1 MANMSCLKFKAFF
14 DIRFLHLFLLFLC
27 FLSLVGMLSPWIAQ
41 INRYKSESLTS
52 AWHPLPDSSGAKLLA
67 FCGGIGYCNIFQHIS
82 IMYFHVFPL
91 GLTSALTK
99 LMPMPVVAH
108 PIQLVISITKWSFQ
122 FVSTFEILID
132 FQIKNL
138 AGTALEAKHLTRHIG
153 VWFGLVRQTLRDS
166 LHVASCFWGAGTPQW
181 SGVWRLSDRCL
192 LTRHGSKNE
201 ETQVN
206 GSGQQR

>member
-1 MANMSCLKFKAFF
+1 
-14 DIRFLHLFLLFLC
+14 
-27 FLSLVGMLSPWIAQ
+27 MLSPWIAQ
-41 INRYKSESLTS
+41 INRYKSESSTS

-67 FCGGIGYCNIFQHIS
+67 FCGCIGYRNIFQHIS

-91 GLTSALTK
+91 GLASAFTK

-108 PIQLVISITKWSFQ
+108 PRLFFMFFQ

-153 VWFGLVRQTLRDS
+153 SADTERL
-166 LHVASCFWGAGTPQW
+166 ASCRLLLRRRNSTVIGSMTPF
-181 SGVWRLSDRCL
+181 
-192 LTRHGSKNE
+192 
-201 ETQVN
+201 
-206 GSGQQR
+206 